1 MSYITQLLVAAREG
15 DTDAG
20 DRLLPLV
27 YDHLHRIAHRQL
39 RRMRMHET
47 LNTTA
52 LVHEAYLKLVQH
64 TRVTYEDRVHFF
76 AVSARAM
83 RFILVDYARRH
94 RAQRRGGDW
103 QRVTLEEALTQ
114 PATRLELL
122 LDLDEALNRL
132 GELDERLVQV
142 VEYHFFAGLS
152 QQEIADKLG
161 VSVRTVRRDW
171 IKAKA
176 WLTRELRAYDPDP
189 PNR

>member
-1 MSYITQLLVAAREG
+1 M
-15 DTDAG
+15 
-20 DRLLPLV
+20 
-27 YDHLHRIAHRQL
+27 
-39 RRMRMHET
+39 
-47 LNTTA
+47 
-52 LVHEAYLKLVQH
+52 
-64 TRVTYEDRVHFF
+64 
-76 AVSARAM
+76 
-83 RFILVDYARRH
+83 
-94 RAQRRGGDW
+94 
-103 QRVTLEEALTQ
+103 TLEEALAQ
-114 PATRLELL
+114 PSARLELL